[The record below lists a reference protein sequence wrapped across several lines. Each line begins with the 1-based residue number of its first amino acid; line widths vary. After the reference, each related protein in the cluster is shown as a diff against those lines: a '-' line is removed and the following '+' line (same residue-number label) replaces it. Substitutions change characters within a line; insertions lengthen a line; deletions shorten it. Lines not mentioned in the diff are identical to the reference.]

1 MDDPILMHQFTHQGF
16 DVRIYLARAAE
27 DLFGGH
33 VDIFDGE
40 TRRCRIV
47 LAGRATDD
55 ASAISALEFKGRDW
69 IAAWASRDHSG
80 NTGFEAL

>member
-1 MDDPILMHQFTHQGF
+1 MDAPTLMHRFTHDGF
-16 DVRIYLARAAE
+16 DVRIYLTRASE

-40 TRRCRIV
+40 LHKCRIV

-55 ASAISALEFKGRDW
+55 ADAVAALELKGKAW
-69 IAAWASRDHSG
+69 IAAWARRDHRGDSG
-80 NTGFEAL
+80 FSEL